1 MVLSKQYLNELVQK
15 KIIQEGFQYFS
26 KRTKEERDTY
36 DIFFSYSYND
46 KDYALVIVQ
55 MLEQCGYSVY
65 IDLKDSELDRN
76 NVGIETVKKIAQSMD
91 KCRGLLY
98 LYSKASS
105 VSRWCPWELG
115 YVSGKKSFRCAKM
128 PLIQNQKDTYE
139 KQEYLEIYPTI
150 EYAQISGTDKYE
162 FWVFESANKYTI
174 LKKWING
181 EEPQIHK
188 K

>member
-1 MVLSKQYLNELVQK
+1 MILSKQYLNELTQK
-15 KIIQEGFQYFS
+15 KALDESVVYFS
-26 KRTKEERDTY
+26 KRKKEEREDY

-46 KDYALVIVQ
+46 KEFALTIVQ
-55 MLEQCGYSVY
+55 LLEKCGYNVY
-65 IDLKDSELDRN
+65 IDLKDNELDRN

-115 YVSGKKSFRCAKM
+115 YVSGKKSFRCAKL
-128 PLIQNQKDTYE
+128 PLIQSSKDTYE

-150 EYAQISGTDKYE
+150 EYAKVSGTEKNE
-162 FWVFESANKYTI
+162 FWVYESAKKYTT
-174 LKKWING
+174 LRKWING
-181 EEPQIHK
+181 EEPQERK
-188 K
+188 